1 MKKGI
6 SWLLKGKRKFV
17 ILTFLVISVISGVV
31 ILKSIKSMNVAS
43 HTEKGGGR
51 TVAAFE
57 HCLFACVIQF
67 SERDGRHDYARCAEE
82 CAERQSNERPGIFD
96 ILRKELA
103 GTPFKRKRQAT
114 CLHRCTETD
123 EDKEKLVELLYECGG
138 FCN

>member
-17 ILTFLVISVISGVV
+17 IVTFLVISVISGVV

-57 HCLFACVIQF
+57 HCLTACVIKL
-67 SERDGRHDYARCAEE
+67 SERDGRHDYAQCVDKCKDRDMTFT
-82 CAERQSNERPGIFD
+82 ERFNRDIFGMRSRP
-96 ILRKELA
+96 RN
-103 GTPFKRKRQAT
+103 
-114 CLHRCTETD
+114 CLNNCVETD
-123 EDKEKLVELLYECGG
+123 EDEEKLEELRYECGEL
-138 FCN
+138 CD